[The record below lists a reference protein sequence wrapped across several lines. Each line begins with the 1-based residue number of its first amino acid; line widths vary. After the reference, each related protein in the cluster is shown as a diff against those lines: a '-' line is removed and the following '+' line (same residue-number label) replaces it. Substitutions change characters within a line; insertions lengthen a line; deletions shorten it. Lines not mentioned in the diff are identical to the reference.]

1 MSMDPAIASKAARRL
16 KIVEGQV
23 QGVRRLVEGQAPCVD
38 VLTQIAAIQNA
49 LRGVGR
55 LLVDQHLRTCVSS
68 AIKAGKGEQHYD
80 ELLDI
85 MYKLAK

>member
-1 MSMDPAIASKAARRL
+1 MDSAIADKAGHRL
-16 KIVEGQV
+16 AIIEGQLR
-23 QGVRRLVEGQAPCVD
+23 GVRRLVEEQAPCAE

-55 LLVDQHLRTCVSS
+55 LVVDNHLRTCVSD
-68 AIKAGKGEQHYD
+68 AIRRGEGDHHYD

>member
-1 MSMDPAIASKAARRL
+1 MQASTAEQAKRRL
-16 KIVEGQV
+16 KIIEGQIRGV
-23 QGVRRLVEGQAPCVD
+23 QRLLDEQAGCAQ
-38 VLTQIAAIQNA
+38 VLTQIAAVQNA

-55 LLVDQHLRTCVSS
+55 LVVDNHLRTCVSE
-68 AIKAGKGEQHYD
+68 AIRQQQGEAHIE

>member
-1 MSMDPAIASKAARRL
+1 MDPAIASKASRRL
-16 KIVEGQV
+16 KIIQGQLGGV
-23 QGVRRLVEGQAPCVD
+23 QRLLDEQAPCAQ

-49 LRGVGR
+49 LRGLGR
-55 LLVDQHLRTCVSS
+55 VVVDNHLRTCVTH
-68 AIKAGKGEQHYD
+68 AIENGQGEQHYD

>member
-1 MSMDPAIASKAARRL
+1 MDTAIATKAGHRL
-16 KIVEGQV
+16 KIIEGQLRGV
-23 QGVRRLVEGQAPCVD
+23 QRLLEEQAPCAE

-55 LLVDQHLRTCVSS
+55 VVVDNHLRTCVTS
-68 AIKAGKGEQHYD
+68 AIRNGDGEQHYD

>member
-1 MSMDPAIASKAARRL
+1 MDEVISERAGHRL
-16 KIVEGQV
+16 KIIEGQLR
-23 QGVRRLVEGQAPCVD
+23 GVRRLLDDQAPCAE

-55 LLVDQHLRTCVSS
+55 LVVGNHLRTCVAE
-68 AIKAGKGEQHYD
+68 AIRQGEGERHYD

-85 MYKLAK
+85 MYKLGK